1 MFTNSRPIYTETDDI
16 LQPLATVINQLA
28 DYGDSLE
35 DPYLGQR
42 MMVDQ
47 VTVNMPLEL
56 RMEKTEAG
64 DLVLKSSAP
73 TQSFD
78 ISVMPVLHRMRVR
91 IGIDD
96 GQ

>member
-1 MFTNSRPIYTETDDI
+1 MSTTSRPIYTKADDI

-28 DYGDSLE
+28 DYGEPLE
-35 DPYLGQR
+35 DPHLGQR
-42 MMVDQ
+42 MRVDQ

-64 DLVLKSSAP
+64 DLTLKGSAP

-78 ISVMPVLHRMRVR
+78 IGVMPVFHRMRVR

-96 GQ
+96 GH